1 MNKKSEFSPYSE
13 GQETVDLINSKLMVM
28 QDCINIK
35 DMENQGFDRLVF
47 IGLLTEIK
55 TICEIAIDEL
65 LEVS

>member
-1 MNKKSEFSPYSE
+1 MNKAELSPYSE
-13 GQETVDLINSKLMVM
+13 GQEAVDLINSKLMVF

-47 IGLLTEIK
+47 IGLLTEIIAISK
-55 TICEIAIDEL
+55 IAIDEL

>member
-1 MNKKSEFSPYSE
+1 MNKAELSPYSE
-13 GQETVDLINSKLMVM
+13 GQEAVDLINSKLMVF

-47 IGLLTEIK
+47 IGLLTEIIEISK
-55 TICEIAIDEL
+55 IAIDEL